1 MASKRAKKKPDYGV
15 EMDMTPMIDIVFLL
29 IVFFMVVTEL
39 SVQQAVVIL
48 PVASEAKVEEP
59 QPDQVILVVNVS
71 FDKENKQIIQLMN
84 GSPLTPKELE
94 TELKGEVAAHGKFED
109 NPNNPSGK
117 KLSTLHVTIRCDQGA
132 DAGNIHS
139 IFGACQKAGIYQV
152 SCSAINERLE
162 DPYSDQP

>member
-1 MASKRAKKKPDYGV
+1 MASKRAKKIDYGV
-15 EMDMTPMIDIVFLL
+15 DMDMTPMIDIVFLL

-48 PVASEAKVEEP
+48 PVANEAKVEEP

-71 FDKENKQIIQLMN
+71 FNKENKQIIQLMK

-94 TELKGEVAAHGKFED
+94 VALKGEVAAHGKFED
-109 NPNNPSGK
+109 NPNNPEV

-139 IFGACQKAGIYQV
+139 IFAACQKARIYQV

-162 DPYSDQP
+162 DPYADQP